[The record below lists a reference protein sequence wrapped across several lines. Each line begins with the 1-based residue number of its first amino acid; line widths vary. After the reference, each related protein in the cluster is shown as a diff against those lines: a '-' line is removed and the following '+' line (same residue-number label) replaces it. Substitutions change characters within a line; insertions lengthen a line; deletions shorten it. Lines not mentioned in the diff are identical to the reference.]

1 LNDWAYTFSL
11 LSGGAVTPDVFRH
24 DAGCYEPGEKGYTME
39 TNDFKTIAGKHLF
52 NTYGRNPIM
61 LVEGRGTTVRD
72 SNGREYLDFI
82 AGLAAC
88 PLGHGHPGLAQAVCD
103 QAKKLI
109 HVSNLFH
116 IEPQIRLAELLTANC
131 FADKVF
137 FCNSGAEANEGAIKL
152 ARKYFHDRGEHGR
165 YHVITMAD
173 SFHGRTLATLAA
185 TGQTK
190 YRNGF
195 EPIVEGFSHVP
206 YGDLKALEAA
216 VSERTAA
223 VLVEP
228 IQGEAGVR
236 MPGKDFLRQVRE
248 LCDSRGC
255 LMMLDEVQTGMG
267 RTGKLFAHEHA
278 GIAPDV
284 MTLAKG
290 LAGGV
295 PIGALLATDEV
306 AKAFVPGTHASTF
319 GGNPLACA
327 AGLAVLGEIL
337 SDGFLDAVREK
348 GAYLRARLEDLAGR
362 HQIVKEV
369 RGVGLMQAVD
379 LKQPGSGFAAAM
391 RDKGVLVNC
400 TAETVLRF
408 LPPLIVTTGEIDDM
422 TASLDSVLSEGEGG

>member
-1 LNDWAYTFSL
+1 MES
-11 LSGGAVTPDVFRH
+11 H
-24 DAGCYEPGEKGYTME
+24 DFQA
-39 TNDFKTIAGKHLF
+39 IAAKNLF

-61 LVEGRGTTVRD
+61 LVEGRGSRVRD

-88 PLGHGHPGLAQAVCD
+88 PLGHGHPGIAQAVCD

-116 IEPQIRLAELLTANC
+116 IEPQIRLAELLTANS

-152 ARKYFHDRGEHGR
+152 ARKYFHDRGEHER
-165 YHVITMAD
+165 YHVVTMED

-195 EPIVEGFSHVP
+195 EPTVQGFSHVP
-206 YGDLKALEAA
+206 YGDMNALETA
-216 VSERTAA
+216 VSDRTAA

-228 IQGEAGVR
+228 IQGEGGVR
-236 MPGKDFLRQVRE
+236 MPGSDFLLQVRQ
-248 LCDSRGC
+248 LCDRRGC
-255 LMMLDEVQTGMG
+255 LLVLDEVQTGMG
-267 RTGKLFAHEHA
+267 RTGRLFAHEHS
-278 GIAPDV
+278 GITPDV

-295 PIGALLATDEV
+295 PIGALLATDKV
-306 AKAFVPGTHASTF
+306 AQAFVPGTHASTF

-327 AGLAVLGEIL
+327 AGLAVVGEIL
-337 SDGFLDAVREK
+337 SDGFLARVQEK
-348 GAYLRARLEDLAGR
+348 GAYLRSRLEDLAGR
-362 HQIVKEV
+362 HQLIREV

-379 LKQPGSGFAAAM
+379 LNRPGADFAVAM
-391 RDKGVLVNC
+391 REKGVLVNC
-400 TAETVLRF
+400 TAMTVLRF
-408 LPPLIVTTGEIDDM
+408 LPPLIVTKEEIDEM
-422 TASLDSVLSEGEGG
+422 TAVLDSVLSEGKGG